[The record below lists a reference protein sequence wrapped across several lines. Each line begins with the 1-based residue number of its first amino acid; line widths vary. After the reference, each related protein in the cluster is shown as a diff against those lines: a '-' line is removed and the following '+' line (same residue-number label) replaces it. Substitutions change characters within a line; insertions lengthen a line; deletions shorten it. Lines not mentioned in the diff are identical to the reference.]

1 MKNKFFVICATLLG
15 ILLGGCANGG
25 NQTNPPSPTPS
36 PTPESR
42 YIWNEDEAKTIMDY
56 NYGFII
62 PRPQV
67 DISFNV
73 SYDEEEKLIK
83 IISNDIITD
92 ASVMDKL
99 YDDFEGE
106 NYQWRSINAY
116 ISPYGHKTYFS
127 FNKELI
133 DKTNKK
139 RIVQVRS
146 YLYDEA
152 HPYDGWDYYPSK
164 IDSGTLAILLK
175 DSNYDFPVDELLELF
190 EFFNSNYKNPLLP
203 PYIEA
208 DKYEVYPNSL
218 RFICT
223 YNDPQSRKDGGYEDI
238 LRENGFYIYENSE
251 IDFCVA
257 SSPDLAYSLYYTYNK
272 VYGYLVVDVKSYVE
286 VRKFTDSE
294 WSEDILVT
302 LFNLT
307 KHEYFKITPLD
318 NAGDDALFTYYLQFK
333 NASSQIPFGKIDVEH
348 INKTVIDNYTQ
359 KLASDGWVHESEG
372 DNLYKLF
379 TYEGVPY
386 ERYISLKSS
395 SDNTKLEISYFFNK
409 STHDFTSWPTEEIK
423 QYIWYTYHTNETLPI
438 FKRSVNKVAIT
449 ETSGIIVYVDDV
461 ESSISYFEGLLDD
474 EGFVFG
480 AIPHRYNSP
489 NRMYSVDMEFNS
501 NRFYIKF
508 RDPFDE
514 SMCSKVW
521 PSKILAREELLGE
534 KASLLSPFTG
544 ADRYFVSD
552 NVFPDGTRYIAVMCY
567 YLSYTD
573 YTSKYSEIHSDVMSY
588 LENNYDDYPED
599 SSKRITSDG
608 SLVINSNIGAY
619 DDYMYARFE
628 ITFNE

>member
-1 MKNKFFVICATLLG
+1 MKNKIFVICSTVLCM
-15 ILLGGCANGG
+15 LLGGCANNGG
-25 NQTNPPSPTPS
+25 EVNPPSPTPS
-36 PTPESR
+36 PTPETK
-42 YIWNEDEAKTIMDY
+42 YIWNEDEAKTIMDH

-67 DISFNV
+67 DVTFNV
-73 SYDEEEKLIK
+73 NYDEDEKLIK
-83 IISNDIITD
+83 IISNEVITD
-92 ASVMDKL
+92 ASVMDQL
-99 YDDFEGE
+99 YDTFVGDD
-106 NYQWRSINAY
+106 YQWRNVNAY
-116 ISPYGHKTYFS
+116 ITPNGHKTYFT

-133 DKTNKK
+133 DKTSKK
-139 RIVQVRS
+139 RIVQAKA
-146 YLYDEA
+146 YLFDDA
-152 HPYDGWDYYPSK
+152 NPYDGWNYYPSK
-164 IDSGTLAILLK
+164 IDSGTLAILIK
-175 DSNYDFPVDELLELF
+175 DSNYDFPVEQLLELF
-190 EFFNSNYKNPLLP
+190 EFFNSDYKNPILP
-203 PYIEA
+203 PYIKA
-208 DKYEVYPNSL
+208 DKYDVYPNSL
-218 RFICT
+218 KFVFT
-223 YNDPQSRKDGGYEDI
+223 YDDPLNRKDGGYEEI

-251 IDFCVA
+251 INFCVA
-257 SSPDLAYSLYYTYNK
+257 SSPDLAYSLFYTYNTL
-272 VYGYLVVDVKSYVE
+272 YHYLTVDVKSYVE
-286 VRKFTDSE
+286 VRKFTDTE
-294 WSEDILVT
+294 WSEDILVA
-302 LFNLT
+302 LFTLT

-318 NAGDDALFTYYLQFK
+318 NAGDEALFTYYLEFK
-333 NASSQIPFGKIDVEH
+333 DNGSQIPFGKIDVEH

-379 TYEGVPY
+379 TYNGVPY
-386 ERYISLKSS
+386 ERYISLNPS

-409 STHDFTSWPTEEIK
+409 STHDFTSWPAEEIR

-438 FKRSVNKVAIT
+438 FKRSVNKVVLT
-449 ETSGIIVYVDDV
+449 DTSGIIVYVDDV

-489 NRMYSVDMEFNS
+489 NRMFSVDMEFNS

-552 NVFPDGTRYIAVMCY
+552 NTFPDGTRYIAVMCF

-573 YTSKYSEIHSDVMSY
+573 YSSKYSEIDSDVHSY
-588 LENNYDDYPED
+588 LSNYDYYPDD

-608 SLVINSNIGAY
+608 SLLISGDHGAY